1 MSKAFLHGDGKFH
14 SIPPPPGLELPQDLE
29 PPKLRTMKLRTMSD
43 MSEHSDS
50 SKGSEISKDSDR
62 FQKHHI
68 EWARG
73 QSAWWAYDMASDEDR
88 VPVSRHEMDYMRASV
103 QFAMGFMA
111 AAQEPQLSAEQQFF
125 SSAAEHRSAAMM
137 AKMAHEK
144 MASPSDLAQAD
155 KAAATAKKAA
165 HKMEHLAAYVM
176 ECEKGQVKLVA
187 LKKQYGEAKGKAL
200 RDMLEMQISQL
211 KVSSAKACKKGKKE
225 KRKEKKTAK
234 KAKREK
240 KKMKKKLK
248 KAENKAQKMKAAKK
262 KAKDP
267 TALYKPIKEHKVITA
282 KYIGPPTGAQTRTIC
297 NARLLLSSTGSFPY
311 SNIEHDGRDF
321 CIQC

>member
-1 MSKAFLHGDGKFH
+1 
-14 SIPPPPGLELPQDLE
+14 
-29 PPKLRTMKLRTMSD
+29 
-43 MSEHSDS
+43 
-50 SKGSEISKDSDR
+50 
-62 FQKHHI
+62 
-68 EWARG
+68 
-73 QSAWWAYDMASDEDR
+73 
-88 VPVSRHEMDYMRASV
+88 
-103 QFAMGFMA
+103 
-111 AAQEPQLSAEQQFF
+111 
-125 SSAAEHRSAAMM
+125 M

-240 KKMKKKLK
+240 KKEKRKEKKT
-248 KAENKAQKMKAAKK
+248 AK
-262 KAKDP
+262 KAK
-267 TALYKPIKEHKVITA
+267 
-282 KYIGPPTGAQTRTIC
+282 R
-297 NARLLLSSTGSFPY
+297 
-311 SNIEHDGRDF
+311 
-321 CIQC
+321 